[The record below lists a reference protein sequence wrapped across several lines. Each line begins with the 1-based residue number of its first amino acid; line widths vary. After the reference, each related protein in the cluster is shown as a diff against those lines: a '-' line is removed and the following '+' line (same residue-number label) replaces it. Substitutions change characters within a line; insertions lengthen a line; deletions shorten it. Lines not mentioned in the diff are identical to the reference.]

1 MKFFNSIKFWIMTTV
16 VCLVGYAVSC
26 TKNDQVILPATSE
39 SSNVLLALKTTA
51 APTIDGSIDASWANA
66 QKLSFSAT
74 VPDPGNGIFA
84 GYIGE
89 NYTGTMRAMYDN
101 TSVYFLVEVED
112 RQKDI
117 LRSPWY
123 FNPTTQRWAVEPG
136 LKQFDLNGKL
146 TRDGFGEDKFAMLW
160 DIDNSTPKFATQ
172 TCYAS
177 CHIYTPY
184 LNVAVTPAVM
194 VSNAGS
200 GGHYTN
206 GTNEKID
213 MWWLH
218 PSRGFAYGIMDDNYQ
233 DWAGG
238 PAVMNLVGGNGNG
251 RHFDDLVVSGVS
263 TTWPNRPT
271 YTADA
276 TQGSV
281 ANTQQLK
288 LDGTGALVSVPKY
301 IIPASTGDYITVA
314 DTTSGAAKLVTGV
327 SSTGVLSYTG
337 GSIDPNIGTGYQ
349 RIGDPVTG
357 SVGPNR
363 IPGYIMSPVLRGRAD
378 IEMKASFSG
387 TGWVYEF
394 KRALKTGD
402 VLKQDVDF
410 TSLADQPFG
419 IAYWNKSNNQHG
431 IQPNLLLK
439 FQK

>member
-1 MKFFNSIKFWIMTTV
+1 MTTV

-26 TKNDQVILPATSE
+26 TKNDQVILPTTSE
-39 SSNVLLALKTTA
+39 SSNVLLALKTTT

-66 QKLSFSAT
+66 QKLPFSAT

-89 NYTGTMRAMYDN
+89 TYTGTMRSMYDN

-123 FNPTTQRWAVEPG
+123 FDPNTKLWAAEPSR
-136 LKQFDLNGKL
+136 KQFDANGKL
-146 TRDGFGEDKFAMLW
+146 VRDGFGEDKFAILW

-172 TCYAS
+172 TCYAT
-177 CHIYTPY
+177 CHVYTPY
-184 LNVAVTPAVM
+184 LNVAATPAVM

-206 GTNEKID
+206 GGSEKID
-213 MWWLH
+213 QWWLH

-251 RHFDDLVVSGVS
+251 RRFDDVVMSGVS
-263 TTWPNRPT
+263 TTWPFRPNFT
-271 YTADA
+271 SDA
-276 TQGSV
+276 SQGSV
-281 ANTQQLK
+281 ANTQLLK
-288 LDGTGALVSVPKY
+288 LDGTGTSVSVPKY
-301 IIPASTGDYITVA
+301 LIPAGTGDYITVA
-314 DTTSGAAKLVTGV
+314 DTTAKIAKLVTGV
-327 SSTGVLSYTG
+327 SSTGVLTYDG
-337 GSIDPNIGTGYQ
+337 GSVDPNIGTGYQ

-363 IPGYIMSPVLRGRAD
+363 IPGFILSPVLRGRAD
-378 IEMKASFSG
+378 IQMKASFSG
-387 TGWVYEF
+387 SGWVYEF

-410 TSLADQPFG
+410 TSLQDQPFG

-431 IQPNLLLK
+431 IHPNLLLK

>member
-26 TKNDQVILPATSE
+26 TKNDQVILPAASE
-39 SSNVLLALKTTA
+39 SSNVLLALKTST

-66 QKLSFSAT
+66 KKLAFSAT
-74 VPDPGNGIFA
+74 VPDPGNGIFT

-89 NYTGTMRAMYDN
+89 TYTGTMRSMYDN

-112 RQKDI
+112 RQKDL

-123 FNPTTQRWAVEPG
+123 FNPTTKLWAVEPG
-136 LKQFDLNGKL
+136 LKQFDVNGKL

-184 LNVAVTPAVM
+184 LDVAATPAVM
-194 VSNAGS
+194 VSNAGR

-206 GTNEKID
+206 GLNEKID

-238 PAVMNLVGGNGNG
+238 PAIMNLVGGNGNG

-263 TTWPNRPT
+263 TTWPNRPN

-276 TQGSV
+276 TQGS
-281 ANTQQLK
+281 ASNSQLLK
-288 LDGTGALVSVPKY
+288 LDGTGASVSVPKY

-327 SSTGVLSYTG
+327 SSTGVLTYVG
-337 GSIDPNIGTGYQ
+337 GMIDPNVGTGYQ

-357 SVGPNR
+357 TLGANR
-363 IPGYIMSPVLRGRAD
+363 IPGFIMSPVLRGRAD

-387 TGWVYEF
+387 SGWVYEF

-410 TSLADQPFG
+410 TSLQDQPFG

-431 IQPNLLLK
+431 IHPNLLLK